1 MSILKR
7 SYPLP
12 SFLTLEV
19 IVSILGKKSMKF
31 VPKYSLEAMPSLTE

>member
-7 SYPLP
+7 SDPFP

-19 IVSILGKKSMKF
+19 IVSILGRESMKF
-31 VPKYSLEAMPSLTE
+31 VPKYSLEAMPSFTE